1 MFPAMPGN
9 QLKPISFFSY
19 NNRRNQTVSPDAFSQ
34 VRHFVIIENIE
45 RVIRKTV
52 NLINTDFSDIGF
64 QGGSLS
70 VFFVFRS

>member
-19 NNRRNQTVSPDAFSQ
+19 NNRRNQTVSPDTFSQ

-45 RVIRKTV
+45 RVIRKTI
-52 NLINTDFSDIGF
+52 NQINTDFSDIGF
-64 QGGSLS
+64 QGGQS
-70 VFFVFRS
+70 VLFLIFRS